1 MCMRTTLSI
10 DDDVLT
16 AVKER
21 AHAEGRT
28 AGEVREQREKCRE
41 LLAIS
46 LSTPQYW
53 PTLELFGWRE
63 TGERLRQLVRENRWD
78 LLSSQIHDE
87 MQMRTVSLSAG
98 SRCAPSMM

>member
-28 AGEVREQREKCRE
+28 AGEVLSELARRALTGTPREVAGHRNGFPVLPSRG
-41 LLAIS
+41 APVS
-46 LSTPQYW
+46 DAAV
-53 PTLELFGWRE
+53 
-63 TGERLRQLVRENRWD
+63 ERIRAQEGV
-78 LLSSQIHDE
+78 
-87 MQMRTVSLSAG
+87 
-98 SRCAPSMM
+98 